1 MANNALYSLVE
12 NELNKYTRKTGFT
25 FGVDSYNTDENTTRT
40 DYTYQFSKQFFNERI
55 RVKIGGRIS
64 TDNNE
69 NQSNNIE
76 DNLVDDI
83 SIEYVITKKRNLF
96 LKVFRHSNYESVL
109 DGEVTQTG
117 VGIVWRKNFRKFKD
131 LFKNNRKSE
140 RETKTENQK

>member
-1 MANNALYSLVE
+1 M
-12 NELNKYTRKTGFT
+12 
-25 FGVDSYNTDENTTRT
+25 
-40 DYTYQFSKQFFNERI
+40 
-55 RVKIGGRIS
+55 KIGGRIS

-117 VGIVWRKNFRKFKD
+117 VGIVWRKNFRKLKD
-131 LFKNNRKSE
+131 LFKITENRKEKQKRRIRNESSRIQSE
-140 RETKTENQK
+140 SMPGSLTKSVQSLLSYL